1 MKSASFTSLDNSTLV
16 HDFWSADLK
25 YDNGKKFEGFKKSV
39 IPERTRLQ
47 TNYFLPLKE
56 HSVEGGAIFYITLA
70 ATLTATPILYYD
82 GELNT
87 HYADLIE
94 SATLMGIIRAL
105 ESKGIDVKGA
115 VKSLTSG
122 IGSSSGASSGAMG
135 FLEMLIQLESTL
147 KGLGTS
153 TAEVLLILN
162 LNDIQEVFAYLNS
175 EPSSARKVTADARSE
190 EASTAEPFLTGFY
203 QRYLI
208 DWLKENN
215 VNIYDEN

>member
-1 MKSASFTSLDNSTLV
+1 
-16 HDFWSADLK
+16 
-25 YDNGKKFEGFKKSV
+25 
-39 IPERTRLQ
+39 
-47 TNYFLPLKE
+47 
-56 HSVEGGAIFYITLA
+56 
-70 ATLTATPILYYD
+70 
-82 GELNT
+82 
-87 HYADLIE
+87 
-94 SATLMGIIRAL
+94 
-105 ESKGIDVKGA
+105 
-115 VKSLTSG
+115 
-122 IGSSSGASSGAMG
+122 MG

-162 LNDIQEVFAYLNS
+162 DCGIDLNDIQEVFAYLNS